1 MLEKIIPN
9 KKPYCTIKQQPQPK
23 IKRVLGS
30 YKDIR
35 MDFLTVGFWVSSM
48 LATILAVPAI
58 GVFVYF
64 LTVSDSII
72 VGALLALGTHFAI
85 LSVSDRISR
94 FLTCLI
100 NGEEKIPDIHGFM
113 SSDFFTFETDEENV
127 MVLSINENGK
137 EKKDVHSYMLEH
149 QVFHVALNKNSKK
162 TPKLT
167 Y

>member
-64 LTVSDSII
+64 LTVLLQTNAVAVQCPVRTMGRFWVWSD
-72 VGALLALGTHFAI
+72 VVRVVARVLCMFQALCTEC
-85 LSVSDRISR
+85 S
-94 FLTCLI
+94 
-100 NGEEKIPDIHGFM
+100 
-113 SSDFFTFETDEENV
+113 
-127 MVLSINENGK
+127 
-137 EKKDVHSYMLEH
+137 
-149 QVFHVALNKNSKK
+149 
-162 TPKLT
+162 
-167 Y
+167 